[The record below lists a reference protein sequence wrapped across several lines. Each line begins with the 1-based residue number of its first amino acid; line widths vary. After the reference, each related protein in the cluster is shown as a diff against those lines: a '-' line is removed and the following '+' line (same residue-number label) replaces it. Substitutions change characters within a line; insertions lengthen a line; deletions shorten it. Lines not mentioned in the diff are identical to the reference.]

1 VPFVALN
8 SHRIVFVRHGET
20 DYNAEN
26 RLQGQRDIPLNGK
39 GREQAKAVGRTL
51 GRALA
56 DEMAR
61 LDAAGEFYA
70 SPLTR
75 TLETMEL
82 ARAAI
87 GLAPQRYQL
96 SPILM
101 ELSFGDWEGLTWA
114 EVEALDPV
122 SARARERDKWR
133 FVPPGGESYAMLVER
148 VRPWIEAREADCAV
162 VSHGGVA
169 RAFYHILAGLDPAQA
184 ECADIWQGR
193 ALIFE
198 RGGSSWLG

>member
-1 VPFVALN
+1 VALN
-8 SHRIVFVRHGET
+8 SYRIVFVRHGET
-20 DYNAEN
+20 NYNAEN

-75 TLETMEL
+75 TRETMEL
-82 ARAAI
+82 ARAAM

-101 ELSFGDWEGLTWA
+101 ELSFGEWEGLTWA
-114 EVEALDPV
+114 ETAAHDPAG
-122 SARARERDKWR
+122 ARAREKDKWR
-133 FVPPGGESYAMLVER
+133 FVPPGGESYGMLVER
-148 VRPWIEAREADCAV
+148 VRPWLEARAADCLI

-169 RAFYHILAGLDPAQA
+169 RAFCHILAGLDPAKA
-184 ECADIWQGR
+184 EHAAIWQGR

-198 RGGSSWLG
+198 HGGYSWLG

>member
-1 VPFVALN
+1 MALN
-8 SHRIVFVRHGET
+8 SYRIVFVRHGET

-26 RLQGQRDIPLNGK
+26 RLQGQRDVPLNGK

-70 SPLTR
+70 SPLARTR
-75 TLETMEL
+75 ETMEL
-82 ARAAI
+82 ARAAMR
-87 GLAPQRYQL
+87 LAPQRYQL

-101 ELSFGDWEGLTWA
+101 ELSFGEWEGLTWSETA
-114 EVEALDPV
+114 AQDPAG
-122 SARARERDKWR
+122 ARAREKDKWR

-148 VRPWIEAREADCAV
+148 VKPWLEARAADCLI

-169 RAFYHILAGLDPAQA
+169 RAFCHILTGLDPAKA
-184 ECADIWQGR
+184 EHAAIWQGR

-198 RGGSSWLG
+198 RGGCSWLG